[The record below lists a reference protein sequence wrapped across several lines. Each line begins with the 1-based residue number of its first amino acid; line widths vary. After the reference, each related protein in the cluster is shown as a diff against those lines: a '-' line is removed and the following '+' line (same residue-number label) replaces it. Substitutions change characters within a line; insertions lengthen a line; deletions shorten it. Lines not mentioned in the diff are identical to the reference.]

1 MKALDTR
8 AHVLGQEKAIDQLL
22 RDYRPE
28 KHVFKSVM
36 TFTTTTYQTA
46 SRSQRLQTMESQ
58 QVLSYDI
65 CCEWFDAYN
74 LQGRAANLWVPRAWL
89 KFHKEHYT
97 IPRKEQVTR
106 DAHPC
111 QEQCCE
117 YTRFLQRCFTLKD
130 EDRVCCNVGI
140 GFRASE
146 QKKCWWMRYIH
157 WHFSWRCL
165 WTIKLVSVRMKAS
178 LRHRGQSTSLCASS
192 LLKILPVV
200 AF

>member
-1 MKALDTR
+1 MRRLVSHCNEITFDQKPGTEKKTLEIRMKALDTR

-74 LQGRAANLWVPRAWL
+74 LQGRAANL
-89 KFHKEHYT
+89 
-97 IPRKEQVTR
+97 
-106 DAHPC
+106 
-111 QEQCCE
+111 
-117 YTRFLQRCFTLKD
+117 
-130 EDRVCCNVGI
+130 
-140 GFRASE
+140 
-146 QKKCWWMRYIH
+146 
-157 WHFSWRCL
+157 
-165 WTIKLVSVRMKAS
+165 
-178 LRHRGQSTSLCASS
+178 
-192 LLKILPVV
+192 
-200 AF
+200 